1 MISLRQINKQ
11 IVKAIQLPFDD
22 IRPIKGYDMVP
33 ELYSNIFLCAKK
45 KSGKTSA
52 CFKIMK
58 GCTDKNTIIYVFC
71 STIYKDKNWI
81 EIRKHFK
88 SKGIEMNCFTSIY
101 EDGEDQ
107 LQKLIDQLSAEA
119 KEQEEDQEESEDEEV
134 DTFKHG
140 GGFIRFNDDDE
151 DDKNTDNDKKK
162 KKARK
167 SKFQVCDYMIIF
179 DDLSGE
185 LKSKS
190 IVELL
195 KKNRHYRTKII
206 LSSQYM
212 NDLKPECRKQIDLFL
227 IFKGFNSKKLE
238 EIHRDCDSNVPL
250 ETFIEVYKQA
260 TEKLYSFLFIDTRED
275 KLRMNFDREFIIA

>member
-1 MISLRQINKQ
+1 MIR
-11 IVKAIQLPFDD
+11 
-22 IRPIKGYDMVP
+22 
-33 ELYSNIFLCAKK
+33 
-45 KSGKTSA
+45 
-52 CFKIMK
+52 
-58 GCTDKNTIIYVFC
+58 
-71 STIYKDKNWI
+71 
-81 EIRKHFK
+81 
-88 SKGIEMNCFTSIY
+88 
-101 EDGEDQ
+101 
-107 LQKLIDQLSAEA
+107 
-119 KEQEEDQEESEDEEV
+119 
-134 DTFKHG
+134 
-140 GGFIRFNDDDE
+140 
-151 DDKNTDNDKKK
+151 TDNDKKK

-167 SKFQVCDYMIIF
+167 SKYQVCDYMIIF

-238 EIHRDCDSNVPL
+238 EIHRDCDSSVPL

-260 TEKLYSFLFIDTRED
+260 TEKLYSFLFIETRED
-275 KLRMNFDREFIIA
+275 TLRMNFDREFIIA